1 MTAVSVSEDGFELT
15 LTASYALRGIQ
26 DPYKVPPMT
35 GSKVLSDL
43 THRRR
48 RTDSPSSEE
57 SDERNSYGETL

>member
-1 MTAVSVSEDGFELT
+1 MT

-57 SDERNSYGETL
+57 SDERDSYGETL